1 MTKISSKF
9 GSYVPS
15 LIIVVGPT
23 ASGKSGLALQ
33 LAQRLNGVILGADSR
48 QVYREF
54 DIGTAKPSV
63 ADQQQAPHYLIDI
76 CEPTDTLTVADYQ
89 AKAQAL
95 IQQIHVKNKQI
106 PLLVGG
112 TGLYVNAIARGLII
126 PRVGPLEH
134 LRLQLTGLGQPQCY
148 AFLQQVDPDAA
159 QRIHPNDAVRTLRAL
174 EVYYATG
181 RTISAQQ
188 GENPP
193 DYPLI
198 YVGLDCGENLRQR
211 ITQRTHS
218 MIDAGFVQEVQTLIN
233 RYGAELPLLDTLGYA
248 EIKQHLAGV
257 RTLAEA
263 AVLIIRHT
271 QQFAKRQRTWF
282 RKETAIKWF
291 DSNDS
296 DLIDRVWEYLQF
308 CDVGKEAKLV
318 AWGDPKKAKPA
329 AWGPAE
335 FPTPPGQGVPPPYNP
350 AEEELGYS

>member
-1 MTKISSKF
+1 MAKISSQF
-9 GSYVPS
+9 SSYVPS

-33 LAQRLNGVILGADSR
+33 LAKRLNGVILGADSR

-63 ADQQQAPHYLIDI
+63 TDQQQTPHYLIDI

-89 AKAQAL
+89 AKAQTL
-95 IQQIHVKNKQI
+95 IQQIHVKNEQI

-112 TGLYVNAIARGLII
+112 TGLYVDAIAKGLII
-126 PRVGPLEH
+126 PRVAPQES
-134 LRLQLTGLGQPQCY
+134 LRQQLTSLGQSQCY
-148 AFLQQVDPDAA
+148 AFLQQVDPEAI

-181 RTISAQQ
+181 HAISAQQ

-198 YVGLDCGENLRQR
+198 YVGLDCDEDLRQR
-211 ITQRTHS
+211 ITQRTYS
-218 MIDAGFVQEVQTLIN
+218 MIDAGFVEEVQTLIN
-233 RYGAELPLLDTLGYA
+233 RYGAELPLLNTLGYA
-248 EIKQHLAGV
+248 EIRQHLAGD

-263 AVLIIRHT
+263 AMLIIRHT

-282 RKETAIKWF
+282 RKEKAIKWF
-291 DSNDS
+291 DSNGS
-296 DLIDRVWEYLQF
+296 DLIDRVWEYVYIQLAG
-308 CDVGKEAKLV
+308 VEAKPV
-318 AWGDPKKAKPA
+318 AWGPS
-329 AWGPAE
+329 E
-335 FPTPPGQGVPPPYNP
+335 FHTPPGQGVPPPYNP
-350 AEEELGYS
+350 AEGS